1 MTIGIPRA
9 GLYYLYYPFWKTF
22 LETLGFDV
30 KLSTPTNRN
39 LLEAGLKVANSE
51 MCLPLKIMYG
61 HILDLR
67 GRVDAM
73 LLPQMDECSWGEA
86 INGTSTFFCPYF
98 VGLADVMAAEFPDLK
113 IARPVMAFHDNQ
125 MGREP
130 WLEFGRSL
138 GKSAAD
144 VKDAFEQADQVY
156 RSFVREREKNKRTP
170 LEILEKQ
177 KLNAGEFAK
186 TIALVGRPYIV
197 YDSAANLE
205 IIKKI
210 NQRGYRVETLEM
222 VPAAEVRRRLKQLP
236 FVQQS
241 HWYLTN
247 EEFGAL
253 LHFGQRPDIIGI
265 VYLIP
270 FNCGPDFMVEETVI
284 ADLRKHKPVAII
296 SIDESTGEAGLTTR
310 LDAFID
316 MLRPQ

>member
-30 KLSTPTNRN
+30 KLSMPTNRN

-67 GRVDAM
+67 GSVDAV

-98 VGLADVMAAEFPDLK
+98 VGLPDVMAAEFPDLK

-125 MGREP
+125 MVREP
-130 WLEFGRSL
+130 WLEFGCSL
-138 GKSAAD
+138 GKSVAD
-144 VKDAFEQADQVY
+144 VQDAFERADQVY

-170 LEILEKQ
+170 LEILENK
-177 KLNAGEFAK
+177 KLNAGEFKK

-197 YDSAANLE
+197 YDTAANLE
-205 IIKKI
+205 IVKKI
-210 NQRGYRVETLEM
+210 NHRGYRVEMLEM
-222 VPAAEVRRRLKQLP
+222 IPTGETQRQLRRLP
-236 FVQQS
+236 FAQRS
-241 HWYLTN
+241 HWTLTN
-247 EEFGAL
+247 EEYGAL
-253 LHFGQRPDIIGI
+253 LHFGERPDITGI
-265 VYLIP
+265 IYLIP
-270 FNCGPDFMVEETVI
+270 FNCGPDFMVEETI
-284 ADLRKHKPVAII
+284 ISELRRTKPVAII

-316 MLRPQ
+316 MLK

>member
-22 LETLGFDV
+22 FETLGFDV
-30 KLSTPTNRN
+30 IVSAPTNRN

-51 MCLPLKIMYG
+51 LCLPMKVMYG

-67 GRVDAM
+67 GRAEVV

-86 INGTSTFFCPYF
+86 TYGTSTYFCPYF
-98 VGLADVMAAEFPDLK
+98 VGLADIMEAEFPDLK
-113 IARPVMAFHDNQ
+113 IWRPIMSFHEN
-125 MGREP
+125 RIVAKP
-130 WLEFGRSL
+130 WLDFGRSL
-138 GKSAAD
+138 GRR
-144 VKDAFEQADQVY
+144 ADQVQY
-156 RSFVREREKNKRTP
+156 AFDQALEAYQLFVAERTKNHRTP

-177 KLNAGEFAK
+177 KINVGDFQK

-197 YDSAANLE
+197 YDQSANLE
-205 IIKKI
+205 LIKKI
-210 NQRGYRVETLEM
+210 NQRGYRVETPEM
-222 VPAAEVRRRLKQLP
+222 IAPEELRRCYQQLP
-236 FVQQS
+236 FTTQS

-253 LHFGQRPDIIGI
+253 LHFGRKTDIAGI
-265 VYLIP
+265 IYLIP
-270 FNCGPDFMVEETVI
+270 FNCGPDFVVEEMVI
-284 ADLRKHKPVAII
+284 ADVRKHKPVATI

-316 MLRPQ
+316 MLK